1 MKLLVGLGNPGN
13 KYKGNRHNT
22 GFMVLD
28 AYIAHVGLVWKFSQ
42 DFMCYFVKDGDVVFM
57 KPDTFMNDSGSAVAN
72 VAKFFK
78 IKRED
83 VLVIYDDLD
92 LPFGKIR
99 LSFDGLSAGHKG
111 IDSIMQGLSGVDFGR
126 LRIGIG
132 RPTHADVD
140 RNPSAHT
147 LDAAEYV
154 LEDFSEADQK
164 QLPTMIKLSH
174 EAIVSYL
181 ADGIEATMNKF
192 N

>member
-28 AYIAHVGLVWKFSQ
+28 KYVENEGLVWKFSQ
-42 DFMCYFVKDGDVVFM
+42 DWMCYFAKKDDVVLM
-57 KPDTFMNDSGSAVAN
+57 KPDTFMNDSGSSVAN
-72 VAKFFK
+72 VVNFFK

-83 VLVIYDDLD
+83 VLVIYDELD

-111 IDSIMQGLSGVDFGR
+111 IDSIIKGLAGVDFGK
-126 LRIGIG
+126 LRVGIG

-140 RNPSAHT
+140 GNPSAHT
-147 LDAAEYV
+147 LDASEYV
-154 LEDFSEADQK
+154 LEDFSDADQK
-164 QLPTMIKLSH
+164 QLPTIIKLSH

-181 ADGIEATMNKF
+181 ADGVEATMNKF